1 MLLALCFITLP
12 FKTRTAAQPNK
23 TKTKQ
28 APRRSTKKNKF
39 FLLRQALVCRKKL
52 WPTNRRH
59 ISTCTQNG
67 TRQPSK
73 KAPPGAIAMGTRPPT
88 KQHEL
93 ESANWHE
100 GVRQKARTGAHE
112 MAQRSTPKST
122 NWSKRNGTKE
132 HAAKHEMEH
141 KKWHTPTHQRH
152 ELEHS
157 KRHEGAHKKHENGAQ
172 SIAQRN
178 PPKQHA
184 LEHTHNGHRSQV
196 TADSYK

>member
-73 KAPPGAIAMGTRPPT
+73 KAPPGAIAMARGLPPNSTNWRAPTGTR
-88 KQHEL
+88 
-93 ESANWHE
+93 ESAKKRALEHTKWHK
-100 GVRQKARTGAHE
+100 GVHQKARTGANAT
-112 MAQRSTPKST
+112 AQRSTRQSTKWSTKNGTRQPTKGT
-122 NWSKRNGTKE
+122 NWSTQNGTKE
-132 HAAKHEMEH
+132 HTKSTKWSTKHCT
-141 KKWHTPTHQRH
+141 KKPTKTART
-152 ELEHS
+152 
-157 KRHEGAHKKHENGAQ
+157 GAH
-172 SIAQRN
+172 
-178 PPKQHA
+178 
-184 LEHTHNGHRSQV
+184 T
-196 TADSYK
+196 

>member
-73 KAPPGAIAMGTRPPT
+73 KAPPGAIAMARGLPPNSTNWRAPTGTR
-88 KQHEL
+88 
-93 ESANWHE
+93 ESAKKRALEHTEWHK
-100 GVRQKARTGAHE
+100 GVHQKARTGAN
-112 MAQRSTPKST
+112 A
-122 NWSKRNGTKE
+122 
-132 HAAKHEMEH
+132 
-141 KKWHTPTHQRH
+141 TPTHQRH

-157 KRHEGAHKKHENGAQ
+157 KRHEGAHKKHEMEH
-172 SIAQRN
+172 
-178 PPKQHA
+178 KA
-184 LEHTHNGHRSQV
+184 LHKETHQNSTHWSTHIMATGHR
-196 TADSYK
+196 

>member
-52 WPTNRRH
+52 WPINRRH

-73 KAPPGAIAMGTRPPT
+73 KAPPGAIAMARGLPPNSTNWRAPTGTR
-88 KQHEL
+88 
-93 ESANWHE
+93 ESAKKRALEHTEWHK
-100 GVRQKARTGAHE
+100 GVHQKARNGAQKMAHANPPKARTGALKT
-112 MAQRSTPKST
+112 ARRSTQKA
-122 NWSKRNGTKE
+122 R
-132 HAAKHEMEH
+132 
-141 KKWHTPTHQRH
+141 
-152 ELEHS
+152 
-157 KRHEGAHKKHENGAQ
+157 NGAQ